1 VILLQNI
8 DMTKNTK
15 QPPALKRVYWTAE
28 LKKAAVARLQGGVS
42 WAELILVN
50 DSVGLQQGI
59 LLFDTLEAAHAYIK
73 QRKEPVQIVVEL
85 PVKSIEKELLVRCQ
99 EYTGTEFKGEFRQ
112 WIYPNHVWFD
122 SVKFHKFETVKTGG
136 EAVDIPPPDFSK
148 VGTLIDVNNLPKID
162 TSNMNV
168 SGIIN
173 ILP

>member
-1 VILLQNI
+1 
-8 DMTKNTK
+8 MAKNK
-15 QPPALKRVYWTAE
+15 IPALKKVYWTAE
-28 LKKAAVARLQGGVS
+28 LGKVAVARLQGGIS

-50 DSVGLQQGI
+50 DAVGLQQGV
-59 LLFDTLEAAHAYIK
+59 LLFDSLEAAHAYIR
-73 QRKEPVQIVVEL
+73 QRKEDFQIVVEL
-85 PVKSIEKELLVRCQ
+85 PVKSIERELLVRCQ
-99 EYTGTEFKGEFRQ
+99 EFAAREFKEEFRQ
-112 WIYPNHVWFD
+112 WIYPNHIWFD
-122 SVKFHKFETVKTGG
+122 SVRFHKFETVKTGG